1 MTDMTLT
8 ALKKDLVDSLTE
20 SAELVDNQI
29 DHLLSVAAVELARVK
44 RFTLCGHVM
53 LQPGISVYNA
63 PADMIAYKVHIWGR
77 YQRQMYNLWDPRYP
91 RTLPTVTVTQGR
103 PKQIHLSFAPGSHL
117 ISLLGSQFSFYYY
130 ASHTLSDT
138 PGETTVPVFERDLL
152 LLRAQAEAMKVLSI
166 RYADSTVSSK
176 LMISGATKIGT
187 PAALY
192 KTFLSEF
199 ERRAAC

>member
-8 ALKKDLVDSLTE
+8 ALKKDLIDSLTE
-20 SAELVDNQI
+20 ASELIDNQV

-53 LQPGISVYNA
+53 LQSGIAVYNA
-63 PADMIAYKVHIWGR
+63 PADMIDFKVHIWGR

-91 RTLPTVTVTQGR
+91 RTLPTVTITQGT
-103 PKQIHLSFAPGSHL
+103 PKQIHLSFPPDGHL

-130 ASHTLSDT
+130 ASHTLSDE
-138 PGETTVPVFERDLL
+138 PGETTVPIFERDLL
-152 LLRAQAEAMKVLSI
+152 LLRAQAEAMKILSI
-166 RYADSTVSSK
+166 RYADKTVSSK
-176 LMISGATKIGT
+176 HVISGAAKIGT

-192 KTFLSEF
+192 KTFLCEF